1 MPKGFGRDIIHR
13 WEENPIITIEDLS
26 FRCMDIC
33 NAGAVKVA
41 DQYILLLTIQNLE
54 GRYSIYCAQSRDGY
68 HFEVGDRPF
77 LSPCQ
82 DKPLAIYEER
92 GVLDGRVVL
101 LEGVYY
107 ICYDALGRHGYRAA
121 LARTEDFR
129 TVQRIGHVSEP
140 DTKGGVLFPRK
151 IKGKYA
157 RLERP
162 WEGRS
167 IWVSYSEDLE
177 YWGWS
182 EVVATPR
189 GGFWDSDHIGIATPP
204 IEIDPGWLFIYYG
217 IKQTSTGPLFRLGA
231 VILDAENPTEILGRT
246 NAPILSPRED
256 YERIGDVS
264 NLVFSCGAI
273 IEPNGEVRLYY
284 GAADSC
290 ICLGTAKVQNIV
302 QACLKSE
309 KEF

>member
-1 MPKGFGRDIIHR
+1 VPKGFGRDIIHR

-189 GGFWDSDHIGIATPP
+189 GGFWDSDHIGIGTPP

>member
-1 MPKGFGRDIIHR
+1 
-13 WEENPIITIEDLS
+13 
-26 FRCMDIC
+26 
-33 NAGAVKVA
+33 
-41 DQYILLLTIQNLE
+41 
-54 GRYSIYCAQSRDGY
+54 
-68 HFEVGDRPF
+68 
-77 LSPCQ
+77 
-82 DKPLAIYEER
+82 LAIYEER

>member
-273 IEPNGEVRLYY
+273 IEPNDEVRLYY
-284 GAADSC
+284 GAANSC
-290 ICLGTAKVQNIV
+290 ICLGTTKVQNIV